1 MGLIH
6 IYTGDGKGKTSAAVG
21 LMMRAHGCGMKCAFV
36 QFLKGSETGEL
47 ETISKLGIKIMRN
60 SRDYGFWSGMDESH
74 RSAVMLENT
83 ENLLAAAKCD
93 IEGTELIV
101 LDEVIPAY
109 NLGAVEKD
117 VLINFLRDHN
127 CELVLTG
134 RNVPAEL
141 MCYADYVSEIKK
153 IRHPFDKGINARRGI
168 EY

>member
-6 IYTGDGKGKTSAAVG
+6 VYTGDGKGKTSAAIG
-21 LMMRAHGCGMKCAFV
+21 LMMRAYGCGMKCVFV

-47 ETISKLGIKIMRN
+47 ETISKLGIKILRN
-60 SRDYGFWSGMDESH
+60 SRDYGFWSGMDEIQ
-74 RSAVMLENT
+74 RNAVKLENT
-83 ENLLAAAKCD
+83 ENLLSAAECD
-93 IEGTELIV
+93 AEGTELIV

-117 VLINFLRDHN
+117 VLINFLRSHN

-134 RNVPAEL
+134 RNAPDEL
-141 MCYADYVSEIKK
+141 LNYADYVSEIKK
-153 IRHPFDKGINARRGI
+153 IRHPFDKGVNARKGI